1 MQEIAILRVNQI
13 VRYCEWFGNHD
24 ADPLQL
30 SLNDMYQRR
39 HEQTT
44 WNLSPIYSLDMSR
57 F

>member
-30 SLNDMYQRR
+30 SFEGYVSAKTWTNDLEPFSHIQ
-39 HEQTT
+39 
-44 WNLSPIYSLDMSR
+44 SR
-57 F
+57 YV